1 MKTVNKMLANILNDT
16 PVDDSGDTHSSMES
30 MELVLKST
38 HSEMAMDKAID
49 DVRSMVSRLKSCHP
63 GNVSLESAS
72 DDLVL
77 KMIAASDSD
86 RLAMEGILNAYKE
99 APAMLS
105 VSTEGFK
112 EKATEWLRAIL
123 EWLKKLGLKIK
134 DYIVRRN
141 HTVQFRIDTVIK
153 ALRKVK
159 TDSKTP
165 LSATSHSSY
174 LFVNGKQDVFVNG
187 VLEQKSFLRHPNGWR
202 NYAIG
207 NGVLSLFGIRYQI
220 NTILNGDRSSGE
232 FAIDDMQG
240 DLKDVLVLE
249 NATTNPGGWYVSGIQ
264 EVLDCRVEDNN
275 KEEYKKYL
283 HTLGNL
289 KVTHTTG
296 DTSCEIVFP
305 DGSVLKKSVDQLIS
319 SLEFAKGLLTRPMQ
333 FLRRRDELQKLLDVT
348 VNKLL
353 ADDDFDQ
360 SEMHSLL
367 NLIPLADARGFD
379 CIRFEQAIFASVLR
393 SMFDAAQ
400 VCVTA
405 K

>member
-1 MKTVNKMLANILNDT
+1 MKTVNKMLANILNNT

-187 VLEQKSFLRHPNGWR
+187 VLE
-202 NYAIG
+202 
-207 NGVLSLFGIRYQI
+207 V
-220 NTILNGDRSSGE
+220 
-232 FAIDDMQG
+232 
-240 DLKDVLVLE
+240 
-249 NATTNPGGWYVSGIQ
+249 VS
-264 EVLDCRVEDNN
+264 
-275 KEEYKKYL
+275 
-283 HTLGNL
+283 
-289 KVTHTTG
+289 
-296 DTSCEIVFP
+296 
-305 DGSVLKKSVDQLIS
+305 
-319 SLEFAKGLLTRPMQ
+319 
-333 FLRRRDELQKLLDVT
+333 
-348 VNKLL
+348 
-353 ADDDFDQ
+353 
-360 SEMHSLL
+360 
-367 NLIPLADARGFD
+367 
-379 CIRFEQAIFASVLR
+379 
-393 SMFDAAQ
+393 
-400 VCVTA
+400 
-405 K
+405 